1 MILKKV
7 CFKIYMFKM
16 SAIITYYYQR
26 YIKFGTDRLW
36 NNTQFMFTE
45 QLLVILKYI
54 AYIFAQSK
62 I

>member
-1 MILKKV
+1 
-7 CFKIYMFKM
+7 MFKM